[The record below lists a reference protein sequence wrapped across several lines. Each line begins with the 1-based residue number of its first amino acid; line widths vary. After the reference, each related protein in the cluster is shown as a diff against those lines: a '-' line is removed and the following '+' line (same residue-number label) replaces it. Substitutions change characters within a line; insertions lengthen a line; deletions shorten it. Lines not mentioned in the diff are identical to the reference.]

1 MPMRAFRQLYSLL
14 WGIALV
20 VLVVLALY
28 ASLGRQYIGL
38 LDRYQQ
44 DIFQQLEVF
53 TGISMRAASLQGSW
67 AGLSPVIDISD
78 FRLGNQDAVRLDH
91 ARIEIDVLSSL
102 VTGTPKIRQI
112 QAGTL
117 SVDLEQNSEG
127 GWQVA
132 GLTAD
137 DASTGDPE
145 MLIDSVLGVRSAA
158 LGLFEVNLHYANG
171 DETHISSRDF
181 SLRSDDRFRRIYA
194 QLNTDS
200 DGDIQMLLES
210 YGDPRNSD
218 KFSANAYMIID
229 GSRLSA
235 IAPLF
240 QQSAPLFDSEVSGE
254 LWMSWRRGQRV
265 SLSGVLSAEELAVG
279 VLWGAEEAL
288 LKDVNMR
295 FAGSH
300 RDGSWRLSFTE
311 FDAQW
316 RDHYVDL
323 AGISV
328 WHPEN
333 TLWRFTL
340 PQLEVTATNALLTES
355 DILPEHLQNVLTD
368 LAPEGYLNHIQFD
381 LYAGEQGIDSFAL
394 RAEASELSVQA
405 WQGAP
410 GAEGLTGYLEI
421 SPNHGILLVDSE
433 ALTLAFPHLYDDA
446 FALKSVKTELRW
458 EYDDQRVRLHSGL
471 ISAESFDRPMSAM
484 LRLDLPL
491 HKDASPDPTMTLMI
505 GAQNVDASHHE
516 AYTPKVLG
524 DDLHAWLADSIREGR
539 ASDVGFVYHGSL
551 LADAEQR
558 PSVQLDLTL
567 ADVELRFLKEWPALK
582 AKSAAVLI
590 NNAEVTAVSDAAS
603 LNGLA
608 LGPLEVSVAPNSK
621 GDFAL
626 NVATSAK
633 PIFPQLKSLL
643 MDTPLHD
650 YIGNTFDSWG
660 GEGSATVDFGLYMLF
675 AGELLPKVNVDAD
688 IDFAVL
694 DLPDYRLALS
704 NASGHI
710 HYDTERGLS
719 SNNLRA
725 KVFEQ
730 VLLASIDQ
738 NGRQVEVDI
747 ATNVAAKDVELW
759 LRSPVLQF
767 FSGSSP
773 IKLQIQAGG
782 DTPNLTV
789 TSELQG
795 VGISLPQP
803 FYKSAESRR
812 QLTITMPLGGDEQI
826 LRLALAEQLALN
838 IGISEGEVFGA
849 HLRLGGSATEPLPRP
864 LLGQFN
870 VDGRVDFATFEKWQ
884 QIADQYLANAPAGDG
899 AGMVLAVNDLRIGDV
914 DIFDHLLEDVRL
926 TLTENY
932 ERWRV
937 RVDSRQLAGDLVF
950 PRNHSQAKAAFT
962 LQKLILPPFG
972 ERPAVAAADVDP
984 RSFMDVDVDID
995 ALTVGGD
1002 NWGSVG
1008 FDLRTDE
1015 FGAHFNDL
1023 RGELRGITLA
1033 EDEGASSLHWLR
1045 DDAGNQASRLSGK
1058 FGVQDLGA
1066 VLTGLG
1072 YSKVMETRRGN
1083 FKLDMHWNGSPNR
1096 WNIQESDGELEF
1108 SFDDGR
1114 FLKSSDAAS
1123 GALRVFSIFN
1133 MANVIRRLKFDFR
1146 DVFSKGIYFDSM
1158 RGKLSLHN
1166 GIVHLQEP
1174 LDIKG
1179 PSSRFQMTGN
1189 IDLNTDVPALR
1200 LVATLPVG
1208 SNLPWVAA
1216 LVGGLPAAAGA
1227 YVVSKVF
1234 EEQVDSFSSAVYDIS
1249 GTIQQPELTFKK
1261 IFDVDSDDLPAPA
1274 SAAKAESESDI

>member
-1 MPMRAFRQLYSLL
+1 MLVRAIRQLYTLL

-44 DIFQQLEVF
+44 DIFQQLESF
-53 TGISMRAASLQGSW
+53 TGVSMQAASVQGSW
-67 AGLSPVIDISD
+67 AGLSPVIDVTD
-78 FRLGNQDAVRLDH
+78 FRLGSGDAVRLDH
-91 ARIEIDVLSSL
+91 ARIEVDVLSSL

-112 QAGTL
+112 QVGTL

-132 GLTAD
+132 GLMAG

-145 MLIDSVLGVRSAA
+145 MLINSVLGVRSAA
-158 LGLFEVNLHYANG
+158 LGLFAINLHYANG
-171 DETHISSRDF
+171 DVTHISSRDF

-200 DGDIQMLLES
+200 DGDIQLVLES
-210 YGDPRNSD
+210 YGDPRNAE

-279 VLWGAEEAL
+279 VLWGAEDAL

-300 RDGSWRLSFTE
+300 RDGSWRISFTE
-311 FDAQW
+311 FDAHW
-316 RDHYVDL
+316 RDHYLDL
-323 AGISV
+323 AGVSV

-340 PQLEVTATNALLTES
+340 PQLEISATNALLTES

-381 LYAGEQGIDSFAL
+381 LYTGEKGIDSFAL

-421 SPNHGILLVDSE
+421 SPNHGTLLVDSE

-458 EYDDQRVRLHSGL
+458 EYDDQRVRLYSGL
-471 ISAESFDRPMSAM
+471 ISAKSFDRPMSAM

-491 HKDASPDPTMTLMI
+491 HKDGSPDPTMTLMI

-524 DDLHAWLADSIREGR
+524 DDLHAWLADSIRDGR
-539 ASDVGFVYHGSL
+539 ASDVGFIYHGSL
-551 LADAEQR
+551 LAHAEQR
-558 PSVQLDLTL
+558 PSVQLDLDL
-567 ADVELRFLKEWPALK
+567 VNVELRFLKDWPAVK
-582 AKSAAVLI
+582 AKNASVLI
-590 NNAEVTAVSDAAS
+590 NNAEVTAISDAAS

-608 LGPLEVSVAPNSK
+608 LGPLEVNVVPNSK

-626 NVATSAK
+626 KVATSAK
-633 PIFPQLKSLL
+633 PIFSQVKSLL
-643 MDTPLHD
+643 IDTPLHG
-650 YIGNTFDSWG
+650 YIGNTFDSWTG
-660 GEGSATVDFGLYMLF
+660 DGKATVDFGLYLLF
-675 AGELLPKVNVDAD
+675 AGERIPKVKVDAD
-688 IDFAVL
+688 IDFPTL
-694 DLPDYRLALS
+694 GLPDYRLALS
-704 NASGHI
+704 DVSGHI
-710 HYDTERGLS
+710 HYETVSGLS
-719 SNNLRA
+719 SNSLQA

-730 VLLASIDQ
+730 PLFTTIRQ
-738 NGRQVEVDI
+738 NGRQVDIDI
-747 ATNVAAKDVELW
+747 ATNVAARNVEQW
-759 LRSPVLQF
+759 LRNPVLQF
-767 FSGSSP
+767 FSGSSA
-773 IKLQIQAGG
+773 IKLHIQAGG
-782 DTPNLTV
+782 ETPNLRV
-789 TSELQG
+789 TSALQG
-795 VGISLPQP
+795 VSISLPQP
-803 FYKSAESRR
+803 FYKPAESAR
-812 QLTITMPLGGDEQI
+812 QLTITMPLGGDEQL
-826 LRLALAEQLALN
+826 LRLTLADQLALSL
-838 IGISEGEVFGA
+838 GISEGEVFGA
-849 HLRLGGSATEPLPRP
+849 HLRLASGDKPAVLPRP

-884 QIADQYLANAPAGDG
+884 RIADQYMANTQAGSS
-899 AGMVLAVNDLRIGDV
+899 AGIVLAVNDLYIGDV
-914 DIFDHLLEDVRL
+914 DIFDHLLQNVRL

-932 ERWRV
+932 ERWRL
-937 RVDSRQLAGDLVF
+937 RIDSHQLAGDLVF
-950 PRNHSQAKAAFT
+950 PRNNSQAKASFT
-962 LQKLILPPFG
+962 LEKLVLPSFSEG
-972 ERPAVAAADVDP
+972 QASATVGVDP
-984 RSFMDVDVDID
+984 RTFMDVDVDID
-995 ALTVGGD
+995 ALTVGGEY
-1002 NWGSVG
+1002 WGSVG
-1008 FDLRTDE
+1008 FDLRTDK
-1015 FGAHFNDL
+1015 FGAHFNDV
-1023 RGELRGITLA
+1023 RGELRGIALA
-1033 EDEGASSLHWLR
+1033 QDDGASSLHWLR
-1045 DDAGNQASRLSGK
+1045 DDAGNQTSRLKGK

-1072 YSKVMETRRGN
+1072 YPKVMETRRGD
-1083 FKLDMHWNGSPNR
+1083 FSVDMHWDGSPSQ
-1096 WNIQESDGELEF
+1096 WNILESDGELEF
-1108 SFDDGR
+1108 GFDDGR

-1158 RGKLSLHN
+1158 RGNLNIHD
-1166 GIVHLQEP
+1166 GIVRLQEP

-1261 IFDVDSDDLPAPA
+1261 IFDVDSEDLPAPTD
-1274 SAAKAESESDI
+1274 AKIEHVE